1 MTKKRAL
8 IALAILS
15 GLGLLILPAILGMV
29 AVLFSASAQAAQNP
43 CYSQTGPVIDSGGPV
58 RLPVVGSFTPTSE
71 YGMRVNP
78 GPYGGNVYK
87 LHAGIDLVEQP
98 GPSTVVAAKDG
109 TVSATPTQPAGGGN
123 LIVIDHGAGLTTTYM
138 HLASRRVTVGEQVWA
153 GKPIGVEGSTGNSTG
168 NHLHF
173 TVKINGAPT
182 DPRPWFAQHG
192 ITLPAT
198 HATGTA
204 PPAVPLPPTGTAT
217 SSPSPTLIPIAGTGT
232 VGSTRPVVS
241 QLPAKVGAYQGE
253 QVLNAAYVIKAGQAL
268 NLDAESVTIGV
279 MTAMGESNLV
289 NVDHGDAVR
298 NDTIGLF
305 QIGPEHGSHAQ
316 RMDPTWSAT
325 NFFTRLL
332 AVPGYQSLNPSVAAH
347 KAQRNADPYHYT
359 PFWAPAVE
367 MLSVLTADPDLL
379 AKLPPSGP
387 VTGCENPEGPIPTGD
402 GSGQAIVDAA
412 KHYLGTPY
420 SWGGGTIDG
429 PSLGIY
435 NSPSLDGTRTVGFDC
450 SGLVLFAVHKSTGIR
465 LDHSAETQGHDPR
478 GTSIARDWA
487 QLQPGDII
495 AFSRSGGA
503 PGTFGHVGIYIGNK
517 QMIHAPQPGST
528 VTITSLDTPYYTG
541 ATWAVKR
548 YAAASTP
555 A

>member
-1 MTKKRAL
+1 MTKKHAL
-8 IALAILS
+8 IAVALVS
-15 GLGLLILPAILGMV
+15 GLGILVVPVLLGLV
-29 AVLFSASAQAAQNP
+29 AVLFGASAQAAQNP
-43 CYSQTGPVIDSGGPV
+43 CYSQTGTVIDSGGPV

-78 GPYGGNVYK
+78 GPYGGNVYR
-87 LHAGIDLVEQP
+87 LHAGIDLVELP

-109 TVSATPTQPAGGGN
+109 MVSATPTDPTGGGN
-123 LIVIDHGAGLTTTYM
+123 MVILDHGSGLTTTYM
-138 HLASRRVTVGEQVWA
+138 HLASRSVAVGERVWA

-168 NHLHF
+168 SHLHF

-198 HATGTA
+198 HTTGVA
-204 PPAVPLPPTGTAT
+204 PQAVPLPPTGAPT
-217 SSPSPTLIPIAGTGT
+217 SSPSPTLVPIAGTGT
-232 VGSTRPVVS
+232 VGSTKPVVS
-241 QLPAKVGAYQGE
+241 QLPTKVGAYQGE

-268 NLDAESVTIGV
+268 NLDAKSITIGV
-279 MTAMGESNLV
+279 MTAMGESSLRV
-289 NVDHGDAVR
+289 LDYGDGVGPDSR
-298 NDTIGLF
+298 GLF
-305 QIGPEHGSHAQ
+305 QQRANGAWGSYTD
-316 RMDPTWSAT
+316 RMDPTISST
-325 NFFTRLL
+325 NFFKALMK
-332 AVPGYQSLNPSVAAH
+332 VPNYLSLEPTIAAH
-347 KAQRNADPYHYT
+347 KTQANADPYYYT

-367 MLSVLTADPDLL
+367 MVSVLTADPELL

-387 VTGCENPEGPIPTGD
+387 ITGCDNPQGPLPAGD
-402 GSGQAIVDAA
+402 GSGQAIVAAA

-435 NSPSLDGTRTVGFDC
+435 SSASLDGTRTVGFDC
-450 SGLVLFAVHKSTGIR
+450 SGLVLFAVYNSTGVR

-478 GTSIARDWA
+478 GTTITRDWS

-517 QMIHAPQPGST
+517 QMIHAPSPGSS
-528 VTITSLDTPYYTG
+528 VEIASLETPYYAS

-548 YAAASTP
+548 YTH
-555 A
+555 